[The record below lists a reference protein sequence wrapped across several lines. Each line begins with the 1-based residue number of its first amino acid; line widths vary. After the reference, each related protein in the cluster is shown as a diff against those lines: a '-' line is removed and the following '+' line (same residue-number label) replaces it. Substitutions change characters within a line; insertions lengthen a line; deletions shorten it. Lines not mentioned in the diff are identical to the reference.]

1 MLFELKLA
9 LMYLRKNRKESITII
24 ASIVVAITLI
34 LGVDIIGD
42 SMSINQINQAKEI
55 AGYYDGTFISNNKE
69 NIEKLKKVDEV
80 YNLSTVKNLGEFI
93 LQDGLKSKLYSFDK
107 NYLKDLNYDLISG
120 RYPKNEHE
128 IIIDSKLLGKY
139 DKENILNKSI
149 SGVNKINY
157 KLDETNEIYSKKDN
171 YKVVGVIS
179 KVEDYYNLEDIE
191 LDSFVGDSK
200 NIIPDKFITY
210 STIYNVKGI
219 NEHNIDQKFNEI
231 RKKYDPSSDYTTD
244 IRKDGQSD
252 VSSNQYLDAALRLY
266 GAFQQENQKEVKIL
280 VAITAS
286 LTIFNYF
293 NIILSK
299 MMNQIGDLR
308 TVGMSNK
315 KVIRFY
321 LFQMSILFIIGG
333 FIGFISSIIF
343 ARYAMSI
350 FVGSN
355 LFNISDFSKVK
366 LNISHLIVG
375 KAFLI
380 TLGALLIAI
389 CLPILKSLKKY
400 PMDLI
405 KKSDKV
411 KYKAKKNKKILK
423 TLLKNN
429 LLRSKSKSIISIA
442 IIAFSGFVFI
452 SCTSTNMKNYFNK
465 TQKYSVGLKDEYS
478 YMIKPYENVDESI
491 DKISMEET
499 SNIKKIKG
507 VKDFNLLSHTCGYVT
522 ISKDNLNK
530 SYIKMEG
537 IKDNKKENLEVMA
550 LISGV
555 DDYNK
560 LNKYVKEGNIQKINE
575 QNNKFI
581 DVAICNKFS
590 NIYNGKMEDAIK
602 NLKIGD
608 IFEFKVLNK
617 KDNKEFG
624 YKTYKCRVNAILDQ
638 SFQYNNGM
646 QNYAVNMGI
655 YMNLE
660 SFKNITNDTYIQE
673 VNFNIDGEGNKQADK
688 LVDNINKKYNSLNI
702 ITPNNKYKSSTD
714 SNSYL
719 KSRLMIGSILLIAAL
734 FNIYTTV
741 SININNNIREFS
753 ILRAIGLKKKY
764 LKKLV
769 IYEALVYSLIGSV
782 LAGVAVSI
790 DELIFF
796 TKSKQIHAKLGHN
809 LNMSDIYIPPKEVLI
824 FMSITILFAFLI
836 GYFKSKLIDNI
847 DISEGINKY

>member
-1 MLFELKLA
+1 MFEFKLA
-9 LMYLRKNRKESITII
+9 LKYLKKNKKESISII
-24 ASIVVAITLI
+24 ACIVVAITLI

-55 AGYYDGTFISNNKE
+55 AGYYDGTFISNNQQ

-191 LDSFVGDSK
+191 LDSFVGDSED
-200 NIIPDKFITY
+200 IIPNKFITY

-244 IRKDGQSD
+244 IRKDGQSG

-266 GAFQQENQKEVKIL
+266 GDFQQENQKEVKIL

-321 LFQMSILFIIGG
+321 LFQMSILFSIGG

-350 FVGSN
+350 FIGFN
-355 LFNISDFSKVK
+355 LFNISDFRKVK
-366 LNISHLIVG
+366 LNVSYLIVS
-375 KAFLI
+375 KALLI
-380 TLGALLIAI
+380 TLCALLIAI
-389 CLPILKSLKKY
+389 CLPIAKSLKKY

-405 KKSDKV
+405 NKSDKV
-411 KYKAKKNKKILK
+411 NYKTKKNKKILE

-429 LLRSKSKSIISIA
+429 LLRSKSKTIISIV

-452 SCTSTNMKNYFNK
+452 SCTSTNIKDYIN
-465 TQKYSVGLKDEYS
+465 QIRKYSLGRKEEYS
-478 YMIKPYENVDESI
+478 YMIKPYENIDENI
-491 DKISMEET
+491 NKISMKDI
-499 SNIKKIKG
+499 SSIKKIKG
-507 VKDFNLLSHTCGYVT
+507 IRDFNLLSYTIGYLT
-522 ISKDNLNK
+522 ISKDNLNE
-530 SYIKMEG
+530 SYIKMDG
-537 IKDNKKENLEVMA
+537 IKDNKKENLESMA

-560 LNKYVKEGNIQKINE
+560 LNKYVKEGSLEKNNE

-581 DVAICNKFS
+581 DVAICNKFG
-590 NIYNGKMEDAIK
+590 NLYNKGKMEDAIK
-602 NLKIGD
+602 DLNIGD
-608 IFEFKVLNK
+608 TFEFKVLNK

-624 YKTYKCRVNAILDQ
+624 YKTYKCRVNAILDE
-638 SFQYNNGM
+638 SFKYNNGM
-646 QNYAVNMGI
+646 GNYATAMGI
-655 YMNLE
+655 YMDLE
-660 SFKNITNDTYIQE
+660 SFKNITNDTYTQE
-673 VNFNIDGEGNKQADK
+673 VNFNIEGKSNKQADK

-702 ITPNNKYKSSTD
+702 ITPTNKYKSSTD

-719 KSRLMIGSILLIAAL
+719 KSRLMLGSILLIASL

-764 LKKLV
+764 LKELV

-790 DELIFF
+790 DEIIFL
-796 TKSKQIHAKLGHN
+796 TNSKQGYSELGIN
-809 LNMSDIYIPPKEVLI
+809 LKIRDIYIPPKEILI
-824 FMSITILFAFLI
+824 FMSVAILFAFLI
-836 GYFKSKLIDNI
+836 GSFKSKLIDKI
-847 DISEGINKY
+847 DINEGINKY

>member
-1 MLFELKLA
+1 MFEFKLA
-9 LMYLRKNRKESITII
+9 LMYLRKNKKESITII
-24 ASIVVAITLI
+24 ASIVIAITLI

-42 SMSINQINQAKEI
+42 SMSINQIKQAKEV
-55 AGYYDGTFISNNKE
+55 AGNYDGTFTSNNKQS
-69 NIEKLKKVDEV
+69 IAKLKKVDEV
-80 YNLSTVKNLGEFI
+80 YNVSTVKNLGEI
-93 LQDGLKSKLYSFDK
+93 IIQNGLKSPLYSFNE
-107 NYLKDLNYDLISG
+107 NYLKSLNYNLVSG
-120 RYPKNEHE
+120 RYPKNKNE
-128 IIIDSKLLGKY
+128 IVIDSKLLGKY
-139 DKENILNKSI
+139 DKENILNESI
-149 SGVNKINY
+149 FGVNKIEYN
-157 KLDETNEIYSKKDN
+157 LDDTNEIYSKKNN

-179 KVEDYYNLEDIE
+179 KVDGYYNLEGIE
-191 LDSFVGDSK
+191 LDSFIGDSEDLIPN
-200 NIIPDKFITY
+200 NIITY

-231 RKKYDPSSDYTTD
+231 RKKYDSSSDYTMD
-244 IRKDGQSD
+244 IRKDGQSGI
-252 VSSNQYLDAALRLY
+252 SSNQYLDSALRLY
-266 GAFQQENQKEVKIL
+266 ETSQQENQRELKIF

-286 LTIFNYF
+286 LTIFNFF

-299 MMNQIGDLR
+299 TINQIGDLR
-308 TVGMSNK
+308 VVGMSNK

-333 FIGFISSIIF
+333 FIGFITSIVF
-343 ARYAMSI
+343 ARYAMSVFI
-350 FVGSN
+350 TFN
-355 LFNISDFSKVK
+355 LLDISDFSKVK
-366 LNISHLIVG
+366 LIISPFIVG
-375 KAFLI
+375 KALLI

-389 CLPILKSLKKY
+389 LLPILKSLKKY

-405 KKSDKV
+405 NKSDKV
-411 KYKAKKNKKILK
+411 KYKTKKNKKILK

-429 LLRSKSKSIISIA
+429 LLRSKSKTIISIA
-442 IIAFSGFVFI
+442 VIAFSGFVFI
-452 SCTSTNMKNYFNK
+452 SCTSTNMKDYINQ
-465 TQKYSVGLKDEYS
+465 TQKYSVGREEEYS

-507 VKDFNLLSHTCGYVT
+507 VKDFNLLSHTCGYVA
-522 ISKDNLNK
+522 ISKDSLNE

-537 IKDNKKENLEVMA
+537 IKDNKKENLEVTA
-550 LISGV
+550 LVSGV

-560 LNKYVKEGNIQKINE
+560 LNKYVKEGSIQKINE
-575 QNNKFI
+575 QNNEFI
-581 DVAICNKFS
+581 DVAICNKFQ
-590 NIYNGKMEDAIK
+590 NIYKDKMEDAIK

-608 IFEFKVLNK
+608 IFEFKVVNK

-624 YKTYKCRVNAILDQ
+624 YKTYKCRVNAILDE
-638 SFQYNNGM
+638 SFKFNNGM
-646 QNYAVNMGI
+646 QNYAPVMGI

-660 SFKNITNDTYIQE
+660 SFKNITNDNYIQE
-673 VNFNIDGEGNKQADK
+673 VNFNVDGDGNKQVDK
-688 LVDNINKKYNSLNI
+688 SVDNINKKYNSLNI
-702 ITPNNKYKSSTD
+702 ITPTNKYKSSTV

-719 KSRLMIGSILLIAAL
+719 NSRLILGSILLIAAL

-782 LAGVAVSI
+782 VAGIMVSI
-790 DELIFF
+790 KEIIFF
-796 TKSKQIHAKLGHN
+796 TNAKQMYAESGTN

-824 FMSITILFAFLI
+824 FMSVTILFAFLI
-836 GYFKSKLIDNI
+836 GYFKSKLIDKI
-847 DISEGINKY
+847 EIIEGIKEN